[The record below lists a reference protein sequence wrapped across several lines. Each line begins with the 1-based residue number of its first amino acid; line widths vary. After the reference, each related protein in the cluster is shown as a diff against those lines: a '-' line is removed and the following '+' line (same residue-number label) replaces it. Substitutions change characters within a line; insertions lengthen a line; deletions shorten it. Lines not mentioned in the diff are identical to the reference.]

1 MGATERPIGLF
12 DSGVGGLTV
21 LRAIRARLPG
31 ESLLY
36 VGDSARVPWGPKG
49 AALVTSYAT
58 QIADAL
64 VEAGCKAIVIA
75 CNTAS
80 AAAVDVVRA
89 RASVPVIDVIRP
101 MAAAVH
107 ANAAWRRIA
116 VLATQTTVT
125 SRAYPRAFHDLGP
138 GYIVEQ
144 NAAPLFV
151 PLAEEGWTEGL
162 VPLEAA
168 RKYLAP
174 VLRYGPV
181 DALVLGCTHYPL
193 LTQVVREA
201 MTKELGHAPPILES
215 GEVVAE
221 SLAMELEREGLLAP
235 DDRPGAVRYR
245 VTDAPERFAAL
256 GERFLGE
263 PLRDVELLPL
273 RVLESKGI
281 FSAKATH

>member
-151 PLAEEGWTEGL
+151 PLAEEG
-162 VPLEAA
+162 
-168 RKYLAP
+168 
-174 VLRYGPV
+174 
-181 DALVLGCTHYPL
+181 
-193 LTQVVREA
+193 
-201 MTKELGHAPPILES
+201 
-215 GEVVAE
+215 
-221 SLAMELEREGLLAP
+221 
-235 DDRPGAVRYR
+235 
-245 VTDAPERFAAL
+245 
-256 GERFLGE
+256 
-263 PLRDVELLPL
+263 
-273 RVLESKGI
+273 
-281 FSAKATH
+281 